1 MGNSS
6 KRFGAQ
12 LSVRLTRRSMSPE
25 VRSRSLP
32 NTCSESDAG
41 HSATTQIAQY
51 FPHEQTS
58 PSGEAFAA
66 EGLVDNL
73 RIDGCYRDLLGIGR
87 EDLSFLIHVGLVGIL
102 MEDVI
107 ECDLAVL
114 FYLLVGDPL
123 RIIGSQ
129 VFGLGVHLHLSAG
142 GPAPDLSVDVAI
154 VRHPLLKKDV
164 TVCIVLKLHVECIIP
179 VPIPEPDRGVET
191 RPDVGQLCGVRV

>member
-1 MGNSS
+1 MADSS

-32 NTCSESDAG
+32 KLVDVEVS
-41 HSATTQIAQY
+41 HPATTQIAQY
-51 FPHEQTS
+51 FQHEQTS
-58 PSGEAFAA
+58 LSGEAFAS

-73 RIDGCYRDLLGIGR
+73 RIDGCYRDLLGVGW

-102 MEDVI
+102 VEDVI
-107 ECDLAVL
+107 EGDLTVL
-114 FYLLVGDPL
+114 FHLLVGDPL

-164 TVCIVLKLHVECIIP
+164 TVCIVLKLHVQGI
-179 VPIPEPDRGVET
+179 
-191 RPDVGQLCGVRV
+191 